1 MSKFQEDMIFKDVAE
16 EDARLLIDIM
26 GIKSKK
32 VKIMTTELR
41 QLDPTTFI
49 PDIILELDDEIRII
63 ELQSVKV
70 GRKHHQR
77 FFIYLAIS
85 VYKFDDIGKEVNLS
99 VFTTA
104 EESKKI
110 TYSINKDNDFTYEVI
125 SLADY
130 DSEEII
136 NTIKDKIK
144 NNVEITRKELLLFS
158 LVPIIE
164 KTGHVENYVEYV
176 VNTLI
181 DLKGL
186 TPSIKALA
194 YGIEWLIVDK
204 FVKDEQTRNI
214 LCDLLGERMSLIH
227 EYGKNKENKGFS
239 RGISRGISRGVS
251 RTEERIVR
259 NLLDAGN
266 SPQKIANETKI
277 PLSRVNAIKRKYH
290 L

>member
-1 MSKFQEDMIFKDVAE
+1 MKFLTNFK
-16 EDARLLIDIM
+16 
-26 GIKSKK
+26 
-32 VKIMTTELR
+32 
-41 QLDPTTFI
+41 
-49 PDIILELDDEIRII
+49 
-63 ELQSVKV
+63 
-70 GRKHHQR
+70 
-77 FFIYLAIS
+77 
-85 VYKFDDIGKEVNLS
+85 
-99 VFTTA
+99 
-104 EESKKI
+104 
-110 TYSINKDNDFTYEVI
+110 
-125 SLADY
+125 Y

-136 NTIKDKIK
+136 NAIKDKIE
-144 NNVEITRKELLLFS
+144 NNVEITGKELLLFS
-158 LVPIIE
+158 VVPIIE
-164 KTGHVENYVEYV
+164 KTGNVENYVGYV

-204 FVKDEQTRNI
+204 FVKNEQTRNI

-266 SPQKIANETKI
+266 SSQKIANETKI

>member
-1 MSKFQEDMIFKDVAE
+1 MIHSTLNIEKFENSDV
-16 EDARLLIDIM
+16 RW
-26 GIKSKK
+26 K
-32 VKIMTTELR
+32 LR
-41 QLDPTTFI
+41 HV
-49 PDIILELDDEIRII
+49 LENDEIRII

-77 FFIYLAIS
+77 FFVFLAIS
-85 VYKFDDIGKEVNLS
+85 VYKFDDIWKEVNLS

-110 TYSINKDNDFTYEVI
+110 TYSINKDNDFTYGVI

-136 NTIKDKIK
+136 NAIKDKFK
-144 NNVEITRKELLLFS
+144 NNVEITGKELLLFS

-164 KTGHVENYVEYV
+164 KTGNVENYVEYV

-186 TPSIKALA
+186 TLSIKALA

-239 RGISRGISRGVS
+239 RGISRGVS

-290 L
+290 I